1 MLSGNKFAQIAMPEA
16 IAANVR
22 SIGTARSA
30 GPKTLA
36 DEPLRTCVMVALV
49 HFARSTRSNCSTR
62 LATTCSLRGTAKCLS
77 WGLVLVWPATTQPV
91 DRRFT
96 KGPGPLTWLEC
107 AAGLPGRSVHVA
119 LALWH
124 EAERSGSRCVALSN
138 TLCLRFH
145 VERNAKYRALRAL
158 ELAGLVVVERRRGRS
173 PRVTLLTSEGTT

>member
-1 MLSGNKFAQIAMPEA
+1 MRRVRFGAFCALDTLKLLNEA
-16 IAANVR
+16 LYDVLV
-22 SIGTARSA
+22 ARH
-30 GPKTLA
+30 G
-36 DEPLRTCVMVALV
+36 
-49 HFARSTRSNCSTR
+49 
-62 LATTCSLRGTAKCLS
+62 KCLS
-77 WGLVLVWPATTQPV
+77 WELVLVWPATTQLV

-138 TLCLRFH
+138 TVCLRFH
-145 VERNAKYRALRAL
+145 VERNAKYRALRSL

-173 PRVTLLTSEGTT
+173 PRVTLLVSEGTT